1 MSSPYNFHLEFT
13 FTDNPV
19 EELNRRLTLLMTTR
33 VGTMPMEREFGMTQD
48 FLDNPSESAK
58 AMFTA
63 ELTEKVATFIPEV
76 RVDSVEWVAGEAG
89 SIIPK
94 VVIADG

>member
-13 FTDNPV
+13 FTDNRV
-19 EELNRRLTLLMTTR
+19 EEL
-33 VGTMPMEREFGMTQD
+33 
-48 FLDNPSESAK
+48 LDNPSESAK